1 MLSFVLMLPDLVK
14 TELEKSFLE
23 KEFWFVENA
32 LSFLEKELMRE
43 PPLMLDVECGM
54 NEPAEDGGGPAGV
67 VERLLQ
73 RLRERSLSGVSGG
86 LDS

>member
-1 MLSFVLMLPDLVK
+1 MLSFVLMLP
-14 TELEKSFLE
+14 ELEKSFLE
-23 KEFWFVENA
+23 KELWFVENA

-54 NEPAEDGGGPAGV
+54 NEPAVDGGGPAGV
-67 VERLLQ
+67 VEILLQ
-73 RLRERSLSGVSGG
+73 RLRERSFSGVSGG

>member
-32 LSFLEKELMRE
+32 LSFVEKELMRE
-43 PPLMLDVECGM
+43 PPLMFDVECGT
-54 NEPAEDGGGPAGV
+54 NEPAVDGGGPAGV
-67 VERLLQ
+67 VDKLLQ